1 LQSIGHV
8 QPNERAGLLRWERI
22 FRAGQYARHTS
33 NFQADMFLRKT
44 GILLGYGLLLAC
56 LFVQTSS
63 QLAAQARNSNW
74 IFAPGIWLHFE
85 PDTILA
91 FPMADTV
98 SLRNASISDTTG
110 QFALLADDFGIR
122 NALFETVAGGS
133 AAELGWN
140 VPAASYLILP
150 LPGQADQYGV
160 FINERPPG
168 SRAGFVQ
175 VDLGANNGAGTVLGG
190 TTWYLE
196 HATAKLTATTDSTET
211 GYWILQHD
219 ESGDAFRAFHLTAAG
234 LDPAPVISHVGTS
247 YLPDTSPK
255 ENIDRYGQMNFNFQG
270 DLVAAIK
277 NGPSI
282 DTSKVELFRFNRATG
297 ELQMEAE
304 VGALYYD
311 GNAGPAGLL
320 QALLQ
325 GVDFS
330 LGGSYMVV
338 GHIDTLST
346 MNNSWIVRYPLG
358 APWDSLI
365 TSSSSLINGVSGDTL
380 RYDTRYGIQFA
391 TTPYGK
397 ILIRRPYRPADLIL
411 NFQHMFE
418 IAIPDP
424 GPFSGWTY
432 YAFAGMPV
440 PGGFPSPCKRYV
452 DSTPLITGIG
462 QLTTFHTEVGIR
474 PNPMADQAT
483 LFYRGN
489 DSPQSVV
496 WRDALGREV
505 RRTTWRMA
513 GSTHTLERNGLP
525 AGVYYVEV
533 LGERGVLGAVKLF
546 CE

>member
-1 LQSIGHV
+1 
-8 QPNERAGLLRWERI
+8 
-22 FRAGQYARHTS
+22 
-33 NFQADMFLRKT
+33 MFLRKT
-44 GILLGYGLLLAC
+44 GIRLGYGLMLAC
-56 LFVQTSS
+56 LLPLVPCH
-63 QLAAQARNSNW
+63 LDAQARNSNW
-74 IFAPGIWLHFE
+74 VIAPGIWLHFE

-91 FPMADTV
+91 FPMTDTV

-140 VPAASYLILP
+140 VPAANYLILP

-175 VDLGANNGAGTVLGG
+175 VDLGANNGAGTVVES
-190 TTWYLE
+190 TIWYLE

-219 ESGDAFRAFHLTAAG
+219 ELGDAFRAFHLTAAG
-234 LDPAPVISHVGTS
+234 LDPTPVISHVGTS

-282 DTSKVELFRFNRATG
+282 DTGKVELFRFNRATG

-304 VGALYYD
+304 VGALYYA
-311 GNAGPAGLL
+311 GNAGPSGSL

-330 LGGSYMVV
+330 LGGSYMFV

-365 TSSSSLINGVSGDTL
+365 TSSTALTGGVSGDTM
-380 RYDTRYGIQFA
+380 RYDTRYGNQFA
-391 TTPYGK
+391 ITPYGN
-397 ILIRRPYRPADLIL
+397 ILIRRPYNPANSVL
-411 NFQHMFE
+411 NFQNMIE
-418 IAIPDP
+418 IEGPDP
-424 GPFSGWTY
+424 GLSSGWALYT
-432 YAFAGMPV
+432 FADMPV
-440 PGGFPSPCKRYV
+440 PGGFPAPCKRYL
-452 DSTPLITGIG
+452 DSTPLITGTD
-462 QLTTFHTEVGIR
+462 QLTAFHAEVGIR
-474 PNPMADQAT
+474 PNPMADQAI
-483 LFYRGN
+483 LYYHGN
-489 DSPQSVV
+489 DGPQSVV
-496 WRDALGREV
+496 WRDALGREI

-525 AGVYYVEV
+525 AGVYFVEV
-533 LGERGVLGAVKLF
+533 LGERGVLGAVKVI